1 MIPAL
6 SSGFESSRSAAILG
20 RLLALHPKK
29 IDLVLDRMLRLL
41 GALGNP
47 QLKLPPVIHVAGTNG
62 KGSAC
67 AFSRAILEAQG
78 LKVHM
83 HISPHLVRFHE
94 RIRIAGELISE
105 DELCAVLEE
114 VERVNDGE
122 PITFFEITGAAM
134 FLAFSRHPADAVVLE
149 VGLGG
154 TYDATNVVPKP
165 AMTII
170 QPVGLDHIEF
180 LGSDIATIAG
190 EKAGIIK
197 PGVPVVIGPQ
207 DEIAREVILRRAD
220 TVSAPAFVFGQDF
233 FGRQEHGRMVY
244 EDESGLLDLP
254 LPRLIGRHQI
264 ENAGVAIAALRH
276 ARRHGASPVWGSD
289 AAVERGLQT
298 VEWPARLQR
307 LTQGPLIDCAPDG
320 AEVWLDGG
328 HNPHGALAVARAI
341 ADLEERGERP
351 LYMICGMLANKDA
364 GGYLSAWRGLVRR
377 IATVEIPGEA
387 NSFGAGALYDVARA
401 VGLEA
406 APAEDLEDAMLQVS
420 AWSRLDG
427 DAAPPRILICG
438 SLYLAGHV
446 LAENS

>member
-1 MIPAL
+1 MNAFPR
-6 SSGFESSRSAAILG
+6 SSAILD

-47 QLKLPPVIHVAGTNG
+47 QLKLPPVIHIAGTNG

-67 AFSRAILEAQG
+67 AFSRAMLEAQG

-105 DELCAVLEE
+105 EELCAVLEE
-114 VERVNDGE
+114 VERVNDGA

-134 FLAFSRHPADAVVLE
+134 FLAFSRHPADAMVLE

-154 TYDATNVVPKP
+154 KYDATNVVPKS
-165 AMTII
+165 AMTIV
-170 QPVGLDHIEF
+170 QPVGLDHVEF

-190 EKAGIIK
+190 EKAGIIR

-220 TVSAPAFVFGQDF
+220 KVSAPAFVFGQDF

-244 EDESGLLDLP
+244 EDETGLLDLP

-264 ENAGVAIAALRH
+264 DNAAVAIAGLRH
-276 ARRHGASPVWGSD
+276 AMREGQLLEWGAD
-289 AAVERGLQT
+289 AAVEKGLRT
-298 VEWPARLQR
+298 VDWPGRLQH
-307 LTQGPLIDCAPDG
+307 LSHGPLVAEAPADS
-320 AEVWLDGG
+320 EIWLDGG
-328 HNPHGALAVARAI
+328 HNPHCAAAVSRAVA
-341 ADLEERGERP
+341 DLDEKVDRP
-351 LYMICGMLANKDA
+351 LYLICAMLRTKDA
-364 GGYLSAWRGLVRR
+364 VGFLSAFKGLARHVV
-377 IATVEIPGEA
+377 TVSIPGEA
-387 NSFGAGALYDVARA
+387 ASMGAGALYDAARA
-401 VGLEA
+401 AGLDA
-406 APAEDLEDAMLQVS
+406 APAEDLEDAILQVG
-420 AWSRLDG
+420 AWAR
-427 DAAPPRILICG
+427 AHPKEPPPRILICG
-438 SLYLAGHV
+438 SLYLAGAV
-446 LAENS
+446 LTENS